1 MLHRLFCLI
10 RKELQALLNNK
21 QGRIMLIMPVILQTA
36 IFPFAATLEVRNS
49 SLGLYDEDGS
59 AQSVELIQRLSQA
72 AAFTHIVPLT
82 SNRALQQ
89 AIDNQSVLI
98 GVHIPADFSRTVSA
112 MIPET
117 VQGRTS
123 AASPLLKGRS
133 GDPAVTM
140 RYNGPY
146 PPDRDHEY
154 YLHVWGT
161 TAPLNGLNQGF
172 WLNEMERALR
182 NSGAIADQGAIFLTG
197 KA

>member
-1 MLHRLFCLI
+1 MYDFNDSH
-10 RKELQALLNNK
+10 AL
-21 QGRIMLIMPVILQTA
+21 A
-36 IFPFAATLEVRNS
+36 
-49 SLGLYDEDGS
+49 
-59 AQSVELIQRLSQA
+59 
-72 AAFTHIVPLT
+72 
-82 SNRALQQ
+82 
-89 AIDNQSVLI
+89 
-98 GVHIPADFSRTVSA
+98 IPADFSRTVSA

-182 NSGAIADQGAIFLTG
+182 NCGTIADQGAIFLTG